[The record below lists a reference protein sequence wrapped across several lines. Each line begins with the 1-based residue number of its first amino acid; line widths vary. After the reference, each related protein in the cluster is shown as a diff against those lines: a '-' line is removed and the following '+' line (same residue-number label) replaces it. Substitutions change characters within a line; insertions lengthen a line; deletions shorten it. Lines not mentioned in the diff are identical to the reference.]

1 MLDAIDPDKQT
12 EEIVAI
18 HGPTASKEQADA
30 VIEQLA
36 NAACEPF
43 DKPAVR
49 NLLKDTKAK
58 TNIVIDE
65 ITTDEVISADFDLKR
80 SEETITSFKQ
90 FIEDNR
96 DELIALQ
103 ILYNQQM
110 GKQRLTYA
118 GIRELVTDRPPP
130 SGPC

>member
-1 MLDAIDPDKQT
+1 M
-12 EEIVAI
+12 
-18 HGPTASKEQADA
+18 
-30 VIEQLA
+30 
-36 NAACEPF
+36 
-43 DKPAVR
+43 
-49 NLLKDTKAK
+49 KDTKAK